1 MLGEIQAALGAA
13 VTMVITFVPRFI
25 AFLAV
30 FFIGWLVAK
39 AIAKAMD
46 AILER
51 VGFDRL
57 VERGG
62 VKKALARSKYDASSL
77 LSKLVYYVI
86 MLFVLQL
93 SFGVWGANPVSDMI
107 DRVVAYMPNVFAAGV
122 IMIVG
127 AAIAAAVA
135 DLTIASFGSL
145 SYGKALSAGVSGA
158 ILAISVFAALTQLRI
173 APAIVVGLFY
183 AILAAAVGI
192 IVVAFGGAGIQPMK
206 AYWQRMLSRME
217 SEAPALSMAARQAP
231 RASRERVEQRA
242 EQAREATSGGQQPG
256 ATKPG
261 GQRDDQSGGQ
271 PGQPSGPRRSPSPS
285 F

>member
-1 MLGEIQAALGAA
+1 MNEIQAALGSA
-13 VTMVITFVPRFI
+13 VTMVVTFVPKLV
-25 AFLAV
+25 AFLLV

-39 AIAKAMD
+39 AIAKALD

-51 VGFDRL
+51 VGFDKL

-62 VKKALARSKYDASSL
+62 IKKALSRSKYDASSL
-77 LSKLVYYVI
+77 LSKLVYYIV

-93 SFGVWGANPVSDMI
+93 SFGVWGPNPVSEMI
-107 DRVVAYMPNVFAAGV
+107 NRVVAYLPNVFAAGV

-135 DLTIASFGSL
+135 DLTMASFGSL
-145 SYGKALSAGVSGA
+145 SYGKALSAAVSGA
-158 ILAISVFAALTQLRI
+158 ILAVSVFAALTQLRI

-192 IVVAFGGAGIQPMK
+192 IVVAFGGAGIQPMRT
-206 AYWQRMLSRME
+206 YWQRMLMRME
-217 SEAPALSMAARQAP
+217 AEAPAMSMAARQAP
-231 RASRERVEQRA
+231 QAARERAEQRA
-242 EQAREATSGGQQPG
+242 AQVSGATSGQQ
-256 ATKPG
+256 
-261 GQRDDQSGGQ
+261 QRGDQG
-271 PGQPSGPRRSPSPS
+271 GQPSGPRRTPSPS